1 MNLTGVISR
10 GILTELVLPNSV
22 HHHHHWIDNV
32 IEADDFVVEL
42 LLSHGL
48 VNDEQVEQ
56 AREKAVQESSS
67 GASATALDGLYI
79 IKAITEKEV
88 VQLLASEYGMDTY
101 DFDSAD
107 KKVPQEVVD
116 ILPPDVA
123 RRYRMMPVSVAG
135 GILRMAMSDPADLES
150 LDSIRYLLK
159 MDVEG
164 LVAPK
169 RQIEQAIN
177 YYYGTTGTSV
187 EDFINEMTE
196 TTGDLTVG
204 STTDVTTETTGKE
217 QEDDAAPIIRLVS
230 LLILEAFR
238 TRASDIHLEPLEKRF
253 RLRYRI
259 DGVLNEI
266 ENPPK
271 YLQNQILSRLKL
283 MAGMDLSEHRIPQ
296 DGRIR
301 FSAMGRELD
310 LRVSDIPTT
319 HGESIVMRILDKSGV
334 MLGIS
339 ELGFF
344 PDDQD
349 TINRIIN
356 FPDGIFLVTGPTGSG
371 KTTSLY
377 SFLHA
382 LNQPT
387 RKIITAEDPV
397 EYELSG
403 INQVQ
408 INAEINLTFS
418 NALRAMLRQ
427 APNIIMVGEIRDQE
441 TGEIAI
447 NAALTGHL
455 VFSTL
460 HTNDA
465 PSAITRLI
473 DMGVKPFLVA
483 SSVRAIMAQRLV
495 RRLCKYCSEPHEV
508 SAVEL
513 DQLNVSRDS
522 LGDMT
527 FKKGRGCGEC
537 KKGYRGRMGIYEIF
551 ILDESIQNLIYQL
564 VDSSIIRKR
573 ALEMGMRSLRQDGLR
588 KAAAGI
594 TTIQEVIRLT
604 VGDES

>member
-1 MNLTGVISR
+1 M
-10 GILTELVLPNSV
+10 
-22 HHHHHWIDNV
+22 

-48 VNDEQVEQ
+48 VSDEQVEQ
-56 AREKAVQESSS
+56 ARERAAQESGGGTTVS
-67 GASATALDGLYI
+67 TLEGLYI
-79 IKAITEKEV
+79 LKAIEEKEV

-101 DFDSAD
+101 DFDSAE

-116 ILPPDVA
+116 LLPPDVA
-123 RRYRMMPVSVAG
+123 RRYRMMPVSITG

-164 LVAPK
+164 VVAPK

-177 YYYGTTGTSV
+177 YYYGTDGDSV
-187 EDFINEMTE
+187 EDFINEITE

-204 STTDVTTETTGKE
+204 STTDVTMETGGE
-217 QEDDAAPIIRLVS
+217 EEEDSAPIIRLVS

-238 TRASDIHLEPLEKRF
+238 TRASDIHLEPMEKRF

-271 YLQNQILSRLKL
+271 YLQNLIISRLKL

-408 INAEINLTFS
+408 INADINLTFA

-495 RRLCKYCSEPHEV
+495 RRLCKYCGEPHEV
-508 SAVEL
+508 TDLEL
-513 DQLNVSRDS
+513 DMLDVSRES

-527 FKKGRGCGEC
+527 FMMGKGCGEC
-537 KKGYRGRMGIYEIF
+537 NKGYRGRMGIYEIF
-551 ILDESIQNLIYQL
+551 ILDETIQHLIYAQA
-564 VDSSIIRKR
+564 DAGQIRRR